1 METYTIRDL
10 ACKKQYTVIRDSDS
24 LPIMVLKKP
33 RWVTDEEFD
42 DLLSRLVINI
52 REK

>member
-1 METYTIRDL
+1 MERYTIRDL
-10 ACKKQYTVIRDSDS
+10 ACKKQYSVIRESDG

-33 RWVTDEEFD
+33 RWVSDEEFD
-42 DLLSRLVINI
+42 DLLNRLVINI